1 MNFFGCNCKLDC
13 TAEAVIVAAIVG
25 VLAAF
30 AQITGVIVLAPVFL
44 AVAFG
49 IAVVYLAV
57 VLVAAALAQRP
68 HRGCCACRPLQAVL
82 SGILGT
88 ILLALVLLA
97 VGIVATSVVSAILVG
112 LLVFF
117 FALVFMGTVCLVK
130 CLGDCEEES

>member
-13 TAEAVIVAAIVG
+13 TAEAVIVAAVLG

-44 AVAFG
+44 AVAFA

-57 VLVAAALAQRP
+57 VLVAMALAQRR
-68 HRGCCACRPLQAVL
+68 RGCCACRPLRAVL

-117 FALVFMGTVCLVK
+117 FALVFIGTVCLVK
-130 CLGDCEEES
+130 CLGDCEEEA